1 MTRTVLAYEAPD
13 ISALARTL
21 HGRLATLD
29 HVPGHV
35 ELLNILARA
44 AGFRNFQ
51 HLRADRLARRQIDAT
66 PPPAPPPPAPPPAD
80 HARCAKAL
88 RLYDAQGRLAR
99 WPKKRNQQELCLW
112 VLWSRLPAGE
122 TFAEKIMNERVNRL
136 HLFGDHA
143 LLRRELIELGLF
155 RRTVDGREYSRIEQ
169 APPPELRVLLALL
182 RGRAQSL
189 S

>member
-1 MTRTVLAYEAPD
+1 MTRSLLAYEAPD

-21 HGRLATLD
+21 HGRLAKLD

-51 HLRADRLARRQIDAT
+51 HMKADSVARSRLTVAPAM
-66 PPPAPPPPAPPPAD
+66 PAPPVD
-80 HARCAKAL
+80 HIRCAKAL
-88 RLYDAQGRLAR
+88 RLYDAEGRLAR

-112 VLWSRLPAGE
+112 VLWSRLPTGE
-122 TFAEKIMNERVNRL
+122 TFPEKTMNERVNQL

-143 LLRRELIELGLF
+143 LLRRELVELGLF
-155 RRTVDGREYSRIEQ
+155 RRTPDGREYSRIER
-169 APPPELRVLLALL
+169 APPPELPVLLSLL
-182 RGRAQSL
+182 RGRPAAG
-189 S
+189 

>member
-51 HLRADRLARRQIDAT
+51 HLRADREARRQIDA
-66 PPPAPPPPAPPPAD
+66 PPPPPPPPAD

-122 TFAEKIMNERVNRL
+122 TFPEKTMNELVNRQ

-143 LLRRELIELGLF
+143 LLRRELIEIGLF
-155 RRTVDGREYSRIEQ
+155 RRTVDGREYSRVEQ
-169 APPPELRVLLALL
+169 APPPELGVLLALL
-182 RGRAQSL
+182 RGRAASPA
-189 S
+189 